1 MPDERTPVAVVTGAA
16 RGIGRAS
23 ALRLAQSGLDVLL
36 VDLDGQGLAEVV
48 AAVHVTGQRAWPC
61 ILDVSDEAGFQQL
74 ADHTYEGYGP
84 VEVLVNNAGLIPRP
98 GDWRNLTDAVWQRT
112 LDVNLKGVFNGIR
125 AFAPRFVAQ
134 QCGRIVNVASTTAM
148 LGSPSTIAY
157 AAAKAGVISLTK
169 SFARALAPHV
179 TVNAVA
185 PGHID
190 TELTAAARPEVIQL
204 VVEQT
209 PLGRRGSPEE
219 VAEVIAFLASR
230 ASRFVTGEVV
240 IVDGGHILK

>member
-1 MPDERTPVAVVTGAA
+1 MPVAVVTGAA
-16 RGIGRAS
+16 RGIGRAT
-23 ALRLAQSGLDVLL
+23 ALRLAQTGLDVVL
-36 VDLDGQGLAEVV
+36 VDVEEQGLAE
-48 AAVHVTGQRAWPC
+48 AAAQVQTTGQRAWTCP
-61 ILDVSDEAGFQQL
+61 LDVTDWEGFERL
-74 ADHTYEGYGP
+74 AALAAAEFGS
-84 VEVLVNNAGLIPRP
+84 VQVLVNNAGLIPRP
-98 GDWRNLTDAVWQRT
+98 GDWRNMTDAVWQRT
-112 LDVNLKGVFNGIR
+112 LDVNLKGVFHGIR

-134 QCGRIVNVASTTAM
+134 QCGRIVNVASTTAI
-148 LGSPSTIAY
+148 LGSPNTIAY
-157 AAAKAGVISLTK
+157 AAAKAGVVSLTK

-190 TELTAAARPEVIQL
+190 TELTAAARPEVIQM

-219 VAEVIAFLASR
+219 VAEVIAFLASP